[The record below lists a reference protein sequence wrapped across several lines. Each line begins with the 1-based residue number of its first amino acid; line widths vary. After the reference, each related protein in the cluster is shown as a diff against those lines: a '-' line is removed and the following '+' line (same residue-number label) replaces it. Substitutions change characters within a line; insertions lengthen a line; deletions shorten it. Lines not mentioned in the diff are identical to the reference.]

1 MSGASNV
8 TGFISPIH
16 EVAELAHR
24 HGALVSVDAAQLAP
38 HRRIDIRPAGDPG
51 HLDFVS
57 FSGHKMYAPYGAG
70 VLVAPRDFFSGA
82 PEVMGGGA
90 IRIVTWDDTVWADL
104 PDREEAGSPNVI
116 GAVALGVAIE
126 TLVELGFD
134 DMLRHEAELGGR
146 LIKSLSEIPG
156 VEVLGGPEAKSEPE
170 RLGLASFVIDGV
182 HHGLAAAALSH
193 EWGVAVRNGC
203 FCANPYVFH
212 LLNMSKEAVETV
224 EGEVAADRRTALP
237 GAVRASLA
245 PYNDEAEVDRFADA
259 VRHVAGGKLNAS
271 YEQASDGTFAPD
283 GRMAGDPKPAEV
295 PVEARRTENLGEVVD
310 EASGRDS
317 AGDLP
322 SPHRLGPVRDQ
333 HRRSYRTWAVSKQGP
348 LDHHHLLLG
357 NRPHPLR
364 ASGQGSFLVETVIA
378 HRSERERSATRAL
391 VLGLLALPFGIF
403 APFAIWAGLS
413 SLRRIRK
420 SEGRSAVKA
429 RPPGAFRRRTPG
441 AGGLDRSAPLTGS
454 WRRED
459 PGLRA
464 PHGGRTL
471 GARGRCLHLPGC
483 GRGLDRHA
491 IDATAGKDRPAS
503 TGALPGCTSSIP
515 AGVSRTS
522 PTTRAAWCCC
532 TARSRKG

>member
-1 MSGASNV
+1 MQVPVVGGGTVTGINFDNAASTPPLSSVRDAVTRFAEVYSSVHRGTGYKSRMATEAYEQARERVAEFLKVDTQSQVVIFVKGTTDALNRIAAEQARLDGRQVLVTEMEHHADLLPWRHRSGHLLVGLTPDGHIDLDAIEGALKESAGTIGLVAVSGASNV

-38 HRRIDIRPAGDPG
+38 HRRIDIRPADDPG

-134 DMLRHEAELGGR
+134 EMLQHETELGAR
-146 LIKSLSEIPG
+146 LLRSLSEVPG
-156 VEVLGGPEAKSEPE
+156 VTILGGIKSGRGRE
-170 RLGLASFVIDGV
+170 RLGLASFVIEDV

-212 LLNMSKEAVETV
+212 LLNLTREAVAEV

-245 PYNDEAEVDRFADA
+245 PYNDADEVDRFVEA
-259 VRHVAGGKLNAS
+259 VRHVARGQLKAS
-271 YEQASDGTFAPD
+271 YEQASDGTFAP
-283 GRMAGDPKPAEV
+283 
-295 PVEARRTENLGEVVD
+295 
-310 EASGRDS
+310 
-317 AGDLP
+317 
-322 SPHRLGPVRDQ
+322 
-333 HRRSYRTWAVSKQGP
+333 
-348 LDHHHLLLG
+348 
-357 NRPHPLR
+357 
-364 ASGQGSFLVETVIA
+364 
-378 HRSERERSATRAL
+378 
-391 VLGLLALPFGIF
+391 
-403 APFAIWAGLS
+403 
-413 SLRRIRK
+413 
-420 SEGRSAVKA
+420 
-429 RPPGAFRRRTPG
+429 
-441 AGGLDRSAPLTGS
+441 AGGWPAIPNPLKS
-454 WRRED
+454 
-459 PGLRA
+459 LA
-464 PHGGRTL
+464 K
-471 GARGRCLHLPGC
+471 RGM
-483 GRGLDRHA
+483 A
-491 IDATAGKDRPAS
+491 KT
-503 TGALPGCTSSIP
+503 
-515 AGVSRTS
+515 
-522 PTTRAAWCCC
+522 
-532 TARSRKG
+532 